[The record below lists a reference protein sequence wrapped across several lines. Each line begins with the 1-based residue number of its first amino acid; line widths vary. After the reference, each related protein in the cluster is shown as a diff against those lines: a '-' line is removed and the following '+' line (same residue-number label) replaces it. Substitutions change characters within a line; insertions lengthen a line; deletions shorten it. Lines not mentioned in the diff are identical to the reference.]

1 MLLYYII
8 YIMPK
13 TQKGGFA
20 GALETALVPFG
31 ILALQKY
38 QQGMVKSNPRKRRNL
53 KRKLSKRKTVKRKV
67 SKRKTSKRKTSK
79 RKRKVMK
86 GGGHPPHI
94 PQSLDENQEKM
105 GQGPEEK
112 PQMGEPEPFQLGGA
126 KRRKYRKKA
135 HKKVHKKSHK
145 KHKKS
150 HKKHKKS
157 HKKSHKKQKKSHKKH
172 GKK

>member
-1 MLLYYII
+1 
-8 YIMPK
+8 MPK

-67 SKRKTSKRKTSK
+67 SKRKTNKRKTSK

-86 GGGHPPHI
+86 GGGHAPLI
-94 PQSLDENQEKM
+94 PKSLDDEKPQPQLHDKPQMEQEKM
-105 GQGPEEK
+105 GQDPEPKMEQ

-126 KRRKYRKKA
+126 KR
-135 HKKVHKKSHK
+135 
-145 KHKKS
+145 
-150 HKKHKKS
+150 
-157 HKKSHKKQKKSHKKH
+157 
-172 GKK
+172 